1 MMDLLLRAAERWGWG
16 CLLAVGGSA
25 LLLGAPVGLG
35 ILAGGALA
43 LANFA
48 CLARIGRRLLASPG
62 GAGVR
67 AWWWLGSALRH
78 LAVFAAL
85 AVLFASGRVHPLAV
99 AAGLTLPPV
108 VLIALALRQA
118 REA

>member
-1 MMDLLLRAAERWGWG
+1 
-16 CLLAVGGSA
+16 V
-25 LLLGAPVGLG
+25 PVGLG

-43 LANFA
+43 LTNFA
-48 CLARIGRRLLASPG
+48 CLARLGRGLLATP
-62 GAGVR
+62 GAGAR

-78 LAVFAAL
+78 LAVFTAL
-85 AVLFASGRVHPLAV
+85 ALLFSAGRVHPLAV

-108 VLIALALRQA
+108 ILIALALRQA

>member
-1 MMDLLLRAAERWGWG
+1 MTIDLLLRTAERWGWG
-16 CLLAVGGSA
+16 CLLALSGSA

-35 ILAGGALA
+35 VLAGGALA

-48 CLARIGRRLLASPG
+48 CLARVGRALLATP
-62 GAGVR
+62 GAGAR

-85 AVLFASGRVHPLAV
+85 AVLFSSGRVHPLAV
-99 AAGLTLPPV
+99 AAGLTVPPV
-108 VLIALALRQA
+108 TLIALALRQA